1 MTPERA
7 MEILD
12 PEHREH
18 YESMEPVN
26 EACRMGMEA
35 LRRVQVLER
44 ALQLACE
51 CYVDIFFE
59 QYKLIEWIVSDDKL
73 LYAHDFVMPEIIKE
87 AEKELEEQRN
97 AKIHRRE

>member
-7 MEILD
+7 MGILD
-12 PEHREH
+12 QERRKH
-18 YESMEPVN
+18 YDSSEPIK

-44 ALQLACE
+44 ALQLACK
-51 CYVDIFFE
+51 YYTDIIFDY
-59 QYKLIEWIVSDDKL
+59 YKSIVIGDRS
-73 LYAHDFVMPEIIKE
+73 LYANDFLMPEIIKE

-97 AKIHRRE
+97 AEIH

>member
-12 PEHREH
+12 PEHREQ
-18 YESMEPVN
+18 YDSSEIK

-44 ALQLACE
+44 ALYLACKYYLE
-51 CYVDIFFE
+51 VQGY
-59 QYKLIEWIVSDDKL
+59 QK
-73 LYAHDFVMPEIIKE
+73 HDSPILAGEYVMPEIIKE
-87 AEKELEEQRN
+87 AEKELEEKRN

>member
-1 MTPERA
+1 MTTERA

-12 PEHREH
+12 QERRKH
-18 YESMEPVN
+18 YDSSEPIK

-51 CYVDIFFE
+51 YYTDIIFDC
-59 QYKLIEWIVSDDKL
+59 YKLIVIDDRS
-73 LYAHDFVMPEIIKE
+73 LYANDFVMPEIIKE
-87 AEKELEEQRN
+87 AEKELEEKRN

>member
-12 PEHREH
+12 PEHWEH

-44 ALQLACE
+44 ALYLACKYYLE
-51 CYVDIFFE
+51 VQGY
-59 QYKLIEWIVSDDKL
+59 QK
-73 LYAHDFVMPEIIKE
+73 HDSPILAGKYVMPEIIEE
-87 AEKELEEQRN
+87 AKKALEEQRY

>member
-1 MTPERA
+1 

-35 LRRVQVLER
+35 LRCVQVLER
-44 ALQLACE
+44 ALYLACKYYLE
-51 CYVDIFFE
+51 VQGY
-59 QYKLIEWIVSDDKL
+59 QK
-73 LYAHDFVMPEIIKE
+73 HDSPILAGEYVMPEIIKE

-97 AKIHRRE
+97 AEIH

>member
-12 PEHREH
+12 PEHREQ
-18 YESMEPVN
+18 YDSSEIK

-44 ALQLACE
+44 ALYLACKYYLE
-51 CYVDIFFE
+51 VQGY
-59 QYKLIEWIVSDDKL
+59 QK
-73 LYAHDFVMPEIIKE
+73 HDSPILAGEYVMPEIIKE